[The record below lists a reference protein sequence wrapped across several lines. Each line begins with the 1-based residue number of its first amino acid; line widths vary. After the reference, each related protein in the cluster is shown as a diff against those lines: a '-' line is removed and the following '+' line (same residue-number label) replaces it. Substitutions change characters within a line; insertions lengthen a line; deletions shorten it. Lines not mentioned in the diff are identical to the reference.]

1 MGQADIRALRATKHG
16 AYDSGFMPCDC
27 CASNGGCEH
36 FVPKARCWVEQD
48 MFGKIVLQLTEEFE
62 LDTVADKIL
71 VERAAMYLVRIMRA
85 EAYEA
90 QKGMSD
96 KSPQLGMFIG
106 RLDNV
111 MRGLFNDLAISRNKR
126 KQFERGEALLVSLD
140 EVVKKFA
147 KAEKAET
154 QPQQE
159 AEEEGEPPKP
169 DIYQQAQEPQ
179 VEKKRLVQSP
189 RRALLHKWRREYP
202 KLRQAAKR
210 RTNIGQGQT
219 A

>member
-1 MGQADIRALRATKHG
+1 MGQANVRALRATKHG
-16 AYDSGFMPCDC
+16 AYDAGFALCDRC
-27 CASNGGCEH
+27 LSNGGCEH
-36 FVPKARCWVEQD
+36 FVPKARCWVEQE

-90 QKGMSD
+90 QKGMTD

-147 KAEKAET
+147 KADAET
-154 QPQQE
+154 QPEQE
-159 AEEEGEPPKP
+159 AEEEGEPPEP
-169 DIYQQAQEPQ
+169 DIYQQAQESQ

-202 KLRQAAKR
+202 KLRQVAKR
-210 RTNIGQGQT
+210 RTSVGQGQT